1 MISEGFL
8 DTAGRQELMSVM
20 RDSKT
25 ENRLARRANALLL
38 LDDGMSCEEV
48 AEVLYYDDDTIRDWH
63 AAWEAH
69 GMQGL
74 REFGYKGSEL
84 DPQNWTG
91 IGG

>member
-1 MISEGFL
+1 MIRERFL

-48 AEVLYYDDDTIRDWH
+48 AEVL
-63 AAWEAH
+63 
-69 GMQGL
+69 
-74 REFGYKGSEL
+74 
-84 DPQNWTG
+84 
-91 IGG
+91 